1 MSQGYP
7 QSWDQQP
14 FQTPFD
20 QGYQQ
25 QPAHHPG
32 FQHGGHA
39 APAQQAPA
47 GYAQPEGDFDFQN
60 FDPSEWEEQQAP
72 DGTFPFKITDA
83 KIKGTKKGG
92 TMAQIRLELQN
103 GQGVFSTFNLKNDN
117 PVAEQI
123 GKQELVKLM
132 KAVGL
137 ADLRGGLASF
147 INRTGLVT
155 ISHKEDKEGTM
166 RERLAFKAL
175 PSQPGQLVAQAPVQH
190 HQQVPVN
197 QPPVGHFQPNPQQA
211 PVHQQ
216 TPQAMPL
223 GIMPP
228 PGSLPPSQMAQY
240 QPPNFG
246 GQAPQE
252 RPNPFAQR

>member
-7 QSWDQQP
+7 ASWDQNQQP

-20 QGYQQ
+20 QGYQ
-25 QPAHHPG
+25 
-32 FQHGGHA
+32 HGGHV

-47 GYAQPEGDFDFQN
+47 GYASGDGDFDFQN

-72 DGTFPFKITDA
+72 DGTFAFKVTDA
-83 KIKGTKKGG
+83 KTKGTKKGG
-92 TMAQIRLELQN
+92 TMAQVRLELQN
-103 GQGVFSTFNLKNDN
+103 GHGVFATFNLKNDN
-117 PVAEQI
+117 PIAEQI

-132 KAVGL
+132 KALGL
-137 ADLRGGLASF
+137 SDLRGGLASL

-155 ISHKEDKEGTM
+155 ISHKEDKEGTI

-175 PSQPGQLVAQAPVQH
+175 PSQPAQLVAQAPV
-190 HQQVPVN
+190 HQQLPTN
-197 QPPVGHFQPNPQQA
+197 QPPVGHFQPHPQPA
-211 PVHQQ
+211 PVQQ
-216 TPQAMPL
+216 PPASYPGYPQGAPAL
-223 GIMPP
+223 PAGIMPL

-240 QPPNFG
+240 LPPNFG